1 MKHEEQ
7 KTVLEIGQL
16 VRAERKRQGV
26 SQLQLAGLAGTGIR
40 FISDL
45 ENGKGTIQIQKLL
58 KVVQALGLGLFLF
71 SPWEND

>member
-7 KTVLEIGQL
+7 KTALEIGQL

-71 SPWEND
+71 SPWDNE

>member
-16 VRAERKRQGV
+16 VHAERKRQGV